1 MRMVIIFVTRVITD
15 HHYEGGDYHEH
26 LCDKSDQSR
35 WGWWLSRSSLCQ
47 EWSSLWGW
55 WLSRT
60 SLRQEWS
67 SEVLPRLPT
76 REVTPSN
83 SWDWLK
89 MEESRRLARSYL
101 FIVISI
107 LEKYVHQASG
117 QVHVFNFCN
126 LGNVY
131 SAPCHHRS
139 RGCCHQYQLLPYSFV
154 VSIIN
159 IILLLILLNRLWKEV
174 PSSQEEVFQPHQDRL
189 LLLSSISLKS

>member
-1 MRMVIIFVTRVITD
+1 
-15 HHYEGGDYHEH
+15 
-26 LCDKSDQSR
+26 
-35 WGWWLSRSSLCQ
+35 
-47 EWSSLWGW
+47 
-55 WLSRT
+55 
-60 SLRQEWS
+60 
-67 SEVLPRLPT
+67 
-76 REVTPSN
+76 
-83 SWDWLK
+83 

-101 FIVISI
+101 FIVIST
-107 LEKYVHQASG
+107 LEKAHRLNCHHYHLLLMVEAVGQVLLTSSLSSAFWKSMFTQASG

-174 PSSQEEVFQPHQDRL
+174 PSSQEEVFQLHQGRL
-189 LLLSSISLKS
+189 LLLSSISLNS